1 MRDLLRSYIAALYLE
16 IVLFGAFSVTYAAGV
31 WSIMRVDHP
40 GKPSAK
46 DRAIALVS
54 TVMRTLALTHVMLT
68 LKLASD
74 GFANNAGS
82 LESMYDA
89 LTYQSLW
96 FQSTLGRA
104 RFVIYVTQTLIG
116 DAFMIFRVF
125 VVWGGKTR
133 IIILPALLVITDAVA
148 GCMSVDIAFA
158 AFMPIVFFCFSF
170 FTNVVCTVLIMW
182 RTLRSAYGSAP
193 PKLMSRRF
201 TLKHRKV
208 VEAILQSAA
217 IYSAA
222 SVVLIITYFTS
233 PTVGFNVCVGVFPS
247 LIGLVFSFIVL
258 RLAKRSRESAPRLTY
273 DQRPRE
279 APVPM
284 QVIRERLRTPTS
296 PSFSIHL
303 PPLVLEQHPNRI
315 DLESRAD
322 WQESALAVDKVH
334 VVVMPAEA

>member
-54 TVMRTLALTHVMLT
+54 TVMWTLALTHVMFT

-133 IIILPALLVITDAVA
+133 IIILPALLVITDAV
-148 GCMSVDIAFA
+148 
-158 AFMPIVFFCFSF
+158 FFCFSF
-170 FTNVVCTVLIMW
+170 FTNIVCTVLIMW

-247 LIGLVFSFIVL
+247 LIVSGSLVAPHFI
-258 RLAKRSRESAPRLTY
+258 S
-273 DQRPRE
+273 
-279 APVPM
+279 
-284 QVIRERLRTPTS
+284 
-296 PSFSIHL
+296 
-303 PPLVLEQHPNRI
+303 
-315 DLESRAD
+315 
-322 WQESALAVDKVH
+322 
-334 VVVMPAEA
+334 